1 MQLKFL
7 LRYNKMEP
15 RTMVQSQMRLESQA
29 LGKTRPSPLKRTK
42 KMQVKLP
49 RRNPRRRRRRSNL
62 DKVPK
67 TKAS

>member
-1 MQLKFL
+1 
-7 LRYNKMEP
+7 
-15 RTMVQSQMRLESQA
+15 MRLESQA